1 MSSSASSQPT
11 HPGEL
16 GHKSNNYQLSPS
28 LLFTKL
34 CSERLVPLIFSA
46 ACEILIITGDYD
58 IISNEKPGFQIV
70 SAVWL

>member
-16 GHKSNNYQLSPS
+16 GHKSNNYQLSQS

-34 CSERLVPLIFSA
+34 SSEKLVPLISA
-46 ACEILIITGDYD
+46 ACEILIITDYD

-70 SAVWL
+70 SAVWW